1 MADGK
6 VLIDSKL
13 NTEGVSQG
21 IADLKRDFTKLSREL
36 TKLAQK
42 IESEFNGIEIDDI
55 GDEMA
60 DSVEQAAD
68 DVRESFEEVSDSAQ
82 EAASEM
88 EESIGEAAEGI
99 AAESEDAADEVTRDL
114 DRIGDEAR
122 KTGEEIKGNL
132 SGVFKNIFGA
142 NLLSNAVSNAF
153 EKLGE
158 FAMDAAKESIQAAA
172 DIQASNAQ
180 FEQTFK
186 DVEGTARKSL
196 NNIAKQTGV
205 TASRMQDSYTKIY
218 AFTKS
223 IGGSSTEALDIASRA
238 MIAAADSAAYYD
250 RSLEETTETL
260 QSFLKGNYE
269 NDAALGLAA
278 TETTRNAKANEMYAK
293 SFIELSEAQK
303 VDVLLAMVEAAN
315 EASGALGQAARESD
329 SWTNVMGELQEAWKQ
344 FLAVLG
350 APVLRELT
358 PIIKSI
364 TEGLQEMSQVAASA
378 ELATG
383 MNEFKDSISGINEDF
398 DAATEAI
405 ERNAIMADLC
415 KDTLARLAE
424 EGFEKDSAASREY
437 ANAVE
442 QLNSI
447 YPDLNLQLDEH
458 TGLLNADSQAL
469 LGNLEAMKKR
479 ALLAAQE
486 EKLNAA
492 LNAQAKAKSDLLSAE
507 KSLSRIQRERDAIVQ
522 QLTQQTGLESDALI
536 SLYANQTN
544 AAAGYTDMSNAAIVL
559 TEEQMKLVQQILELN
574 AEENRLKLGLNE
586 GNAVLAEQDAILEEV
601 KAAYDEAAEGLTGVA
616 NSAED
621 ASESQE
627 ELTQRFLDAK
637 EAVRESIDSQIGYF
651 DKLTEKSDM
660 TAQQIVENWQKQQE
674 AFANYAENLQKA
686 IDMGLDEALI
696 RQFADGSQQSML
708 YLNELVNGA
717 GVDVDQINAEFRELN
732 QIRDV
737 ASGVAAGVLEDLAVI
752 PEAVGETVEGMV
764 VDAETKAS
772 AGMTEAG
779 NTITTTVLV
788 PLQDSA
794 KTTGDTITE
803 AFETAA
809 KSMKAAW
816 TGMGTW
822 YDTNVITPIKSKME
836 TLSATYA
843 QVNEEMVENTKTAW
857 ASMVATVNE
866 SISTMQNKINS
877 LEGKTVTVGVVTQ
890 NVPNEISYTG
900 DQIPAYT
907 PDMASLNVPY
917 LARGA
922 VIPPRA
928 PFLAMLGDQS
938 RGMNLEAPED
948 LIRKIVR
955 EEAGGSI
962 EVNNTLEIT
971 GDLAP
976 LIRQMYPEFKSE
988 AIRRGGNLATEVF
1001 T

>member
-55 GDEMA
+55 GDDMA

-122 KTGEEIKGNL
+122 ETGEEIKGNL

-358 PIIKSI
+358 PIIQSI
-364 TEGLQEMSQVAASA
+364 TEGLQEMSQVAAST

-383 MNEFKDSISGINEDF
+383 MNEFRDSIAGI
-398 DAATEAI
+398 DAEFEEANVAI
-405 ERNAIMADLC
+405 EKNAAMAELY
-415 KDTLARLAE
+415 KQRLE
-424 EGFEKDSAASREY
+424 ELEAAGLTTAASQREY

-442 QLNSI
+442 ALNGI
-447 YPDLNLQLDEH
+447 YPELNLQIDSNTGMLDA
-458 TGLLNADSQAL
+458 NSKAL
-469 LGNLEAMKKR
+469 LGNLDAMKKR
-479 ALLAAQE
+479 AVYE
-486 EKLNAA
+486 
-492 LNAQAKAKSDLLSAE
+492 AQAKRYTAALQA
-507 KSLSRIQRERDAIVQ
+507 QADAIVEVQ
-522 QLTQQTGLESDALI
+522 AAEKALYNLQIEKTILQEQLRMSEDELTWACENRILASSELTYEEAKLLDQMIPLVKEEKALQTGIEE
-536 SLYANQTN
+536 
-544 AAAGYTDMSNAAIVL
+544 GNAAIAAQDVTL
-559 TEEQMKLVQQILELN
+559 QELE
-574 AEENRLKLGLNE
+574 
-586 GNAVLAEQDAILEEV
+586 
-601 KAAYDEAAEGLTGVA
+601 AATNEAAEGLITVA
-616 NSAED
+616 EAEGDAAAAAED
-621 ASESQE
+621 AAAAQDELVKKYQE
-627 ELTQRFLDAK
+627 AKDA
-637 EAVRESIDSQIGYF
+637 ARESIDSQIGYF
-651 DKLTEKSDM
+651 DKLSEKSDM
-660 TAQQIVENWQKQQE
+660 TAQQIVENWEKQQV

-686 IDMGLDEALI
+686 MDMGLDETLVK
-696 RQFADGSQQSML
+696 QFADGSQQSML
-708 YLNELVNGA
+708 YLDQLVNGS
-717 GVDVDQINAEFRELN
+717 GVTVEQINAEFLELN
-732 QIRDV
+732 QIRDNV
-737 ASGVAAGVLEDLAVI
+737 AGVIAGIQEDLAVI
-752 PEAVGETVEGMV
+752 PEAVGETVDGMV
-764 VDAETKAS
+764 VDAGTRAS

-794 KTTGDTITE
+794 KTTGETITE

-857 ASMVATVNE
+857 ASMVAVVNE
-866 SISTMQNKINS
+866 SITTMQNKINS

-890 NVPNEISYTG
+890 NVPSEASFTG

-938 RGMNLEAPED
+938 SGTNIEAPLDTIKQAVAEVIGEGFD
-948 LIRKIVR
+948 ITTTVNFEGTMAELIR
-955 EEAGGSI
+955 AMFP
-962 EVNNTLEIT
+962 EI
-971 GDLAP
+971 
-976 LIRQMYPEFKSE
+976 RSE
-988 AIRRGGNLATEVF
+988 AKRRGTNLAEEVII
-1001 T
+1001 

>member
-55 GDEMA
+55 GDDMA

-122 KTGEEIKGNL
+122 ETGEEIEGNL

-358 PIIKSI
+358 PIIQSI
-364 TEGLQEMSQVAASA
+364 TEGLQEMSQVAAST

-383 MNEFKDSISGINEDF
+383 MNEFRDSIAGI
-398 DAATEAI
+398 DAEFEEANVSI
-405 ERNAIMADLC
+405 EKNAAMAELYRQ
-415 KDTLARLAE
+415 RLVELEAA
-424 EGFEKDSAASREY
+424 GLTTAASQREY

-442 QLNSI
+442 ALNGI
-447 YPDLNLQLDEH
+447 YPELNLQIDSNTGMLDA
-458 TGLLNADSQAL
+458 NSKAL
-469 LGNLEAMKKR
+469 LGNLDAMKKR
-479 ALLAAQE
+479 AVYE
-486 EKLNAA
+486 
-492 LNAQAKAKSDLLSAE
+492 AQAKRYTAALQAQADAIIEVQAAE
-507 KSLSRIQRERDAIVQ
+507 KALYNLQIEKTILQEQLRMSEDELTWACENRILASSELTYEEAKLLDQMI
-522 QLTQQTGLESDALI
+522 QLVKEEKALQTGIEE
-536 SLYANQTN
+536 
-544 AAAGYTDMSNAAIVL
+544 GNAAIAAQDVTL
-559 TEEQMKLVQQILELN
+559 QELE
-574 AEENRLKLGLNE
+574 
-586 GNAVLAEQDAILEEV
+586 
-601 KAAYDEAAEGLTGVA
+601 AATNEAAEGLTGVA
-616 NSAED
+616 QAESEVANSADE
-621 ASESQE
+621 ASAKQE
-627 ELTQRFLDAK
+627 ELIQRFLDAK
-637 EAVRESIDSQIGYF
+637 EAARESIDSQIGYF

-660 TAQQIVENWQKQQE
+660 TAQQIVENWQKQQV

-686 IDMGLDEALI
+686 MDMGLDETLVK
-696 RQFADGSQQSML
+696 QFADGSQQSML
-708 YLNELVNGA
+708 YLDQLVNGS
-717 GVDVDQINAEFRELN
+717 GVTVEQINAEFLELN
-732 QIRDV
+732 QIRDNV
-737 ASGVAAGVLEDLAVI
+737 AGVIAGIQEDLAVI
-752 PEAVGETVEGMV
+752 PEAVGETVDGMV
-764 VDAETKAS
+764 VDAGTRAS

-890 NVPNEISYTG
+890 NVPSEASFTG

-938 RGMNLEAPED
+938 SGTNIEAPLDTIKQAVAEVIGEGFD
-948 LIRKIVR
+948 ITTTVNFEGTMAQLIR
-955 EEAGGSI
+955 AMFP
-962 EVNNTLEIT
+962 EI
-971 GDLAP
+971 
-976 LIRQMYPEFKSE
+976 RSE
-988 AIRRGGNLATEVF
+988 AKRRGTNLAEEVII
-1001 T
+1001 

>member
-6 VLIDSKL
+6 VLIESKL

-42 IESEFNGIEIDDI
+42 IESEFNGIEFDDI
-55 GDEMA
+55 GEDMA

-68 DVRESFEEVSDSAQ
+68 DVRESFDDVADSAQ

-122 KTGEEIKGNL
+122 ETGEEIEGNL

-329 SWTNVMGELQEAWKQ
+329 SWTNVMGELNEAWRQ

-350 APVLRELT
+350 TPVLRELT

-364 TEGLQEMSQVAASA
+364 TEGLQEMSQVAAST

-383 MNEFKDSISGINEDF
+383 MNEFRDSIAGID
-398 DAATEAI
+398 TEFEEASAAI
-405 ERNAIMADLC
+405 EKNAIMAELY
-415 KDTLARLAE
+415 KQRLE
-424 EGFEKDSAASREY
+424 ELEAAGLTTAASQREY

-442 QLNSI
+442 ALNGI
-447 YPDLNLQLDEH
+447 YPELNLQIDSNTGKLDD
-458 TGLLNADSQAL
+458 NSRAL
-469 LGNLEAMKKR
+469 LGNLNAMKKR
-479 ALLAAQE
+479 ALLAAQA

-492 LNAQAKAKSDLLSAE
+492 LNAQA
-507 KSLSRIQRERDAIVQ
+507 DAIVEVQAAEKALANVQTERRALEQ
-522 QLTQQTGLESDALI
+522 QLVEMTGYSTEQLTYLYGNRSLAVHDLTSEELALMDAIVALLNEEKALQVGI
-536 SLYANQTN
+536 EE
-544 AAAGYTDMSNAAIVL
+544 GNAAIS
-559 TEEQMKLVQQILELN
+559 
-574 AEENRLKLGLNE
+574 
-586 GNAVLAEQDAILEEV
+586 EQDAILEEA
-601 KAAYDEAAEGLTGVA
+601 KAAYDEASEGLTGVA
-616 NSAED
+616 QAESEVANSADE
-621 ASESQE
+621 ASAKQE
-627 ELTQRFLDAK
+627 ELIQRFLDAK
-637 EAVRESIDSQIGYF
+637 EAARESIDSQIGYF

-686 IDMGLDEALI
+686 MDMGLDETLVK
-696 RQFADGSQQSML
+696 QFADGSQQSML
-708 YLNELVNGA
+708 YLDQLVNGS
-717 GVDVDQINAEFRELN
+717 GVTVEQINAEFLELN
-732 QIRDV
+732 QIRDNV
-737 ASGVAAGVLEDLAVI
+737 AGVIAGIQEDLAVI
-752 PEAVGETVEGMV
+752 PEAVGETVDGMV
-764 VDAETKAS
+764 VDAGTRAS

-857 ASMVATVNE
+857 ASMVAVVNE
-866 SISTMQNKINS
+866 SITTMQNKINS

-890 NVPNEISYTG
+890 NVPSGASFTG

-938 RGMNLEAPED
+938 SGTNIEAPLDTIKQAVAEVIGEGFD
-948 LIRKIVR
+948 ITTTVNFEGTMAQLIR
-955 EEAGGSI
+955 AMFP
-962 EVNNTLEIT
+962 EI
-971 GDLAP
+971 
-976 LIRQMYPEFKSE
+976 RSE
-988 AIRRGGNLATEVF
+988 AKRRGTNLAEEVII
-1001 T
+1001 